1 MSEQQEMMTPVPAD
15 KPTTRRCSLLRGVAV
30 SSLILLVMVTG
41 VALYLTGR
49 GMLAMDT
56 RLATLEQQQRERL
69 TPAALA
75 PLQSRLSELETKLQ
89 AESARLARLAQLAR
103 LARQP
108 VLTEVQQTQL
118 TELPASLE
126 QIQAAQKALS
136 LRLDTLAALAEKSQS
151 RAVQSE
157 SPSASGTEKKDVS
170 GTKEPS
176 PVVQKIARPAT
187 ARSGT
192 SHTSRYAPFVL
203 TGTERRGALSY
214 AAVAPRGYTS
224 LSQVALLGEGESV
237 AGWTLIHA
245 GHEQATFRVNGR
257 QVQVRVE

>member
-15 KPTTRRCSLLRGVAV
+15 KPTTRRRSLLRGVAV

-75 PLQSRLSELETKLQ
+75 PLQSRLSELEAKLQ
-89 AESARLARLAQLAR
+89 TESARLAQLAR
-103 LARQP
+103 QP
-108 VLTEVQQTQL
+108 VLTASQQTQL
-118 TELPASLE
+118 KELPASLE

-136 LRLDTLAALAEKSQS
+136 LRLDTLAAQAEKPQS

-157 SPSASGTEKKDVS
+157 SPSASGTGKKDVS

-192 SHTSRYAPFVL
+192 SHTSRQAPFVL

>member
-1 MSEQQEMMTPVPAD
+1 MSEQQEMITPVPAD
-15 KPTTRRCSLLRGVAV
+15 KPTTRRYSLLRGVAV
-30 SSLILLVMVTG
+30 SSLTLLVMVTG

-49 GMLAMDT
+49 GMAEMDS
-56 RLATLEQQQRERL
+56 RLATLEQQQGERL

-89 AESARLARLAQLAR
+89 AESARLAQ

-157 SPSASGTEKKDVS
+157 SPS
-170 GTKEPS
+170 
-176 PVVQKIARPAT
+176 
-187 ARSGT
+187 
-192 SHTSRYAPFVL
+192 
-203 TGTERRGALSY
+203 
-214 AAVAPRGYTS
+214 
-224 LSQVALLGEGESV
+224 
-237 AGWTLIHA
+237 
-245 GHEQATFRVNGR
+245 
-257 QVQVRVE
+257 

>member
-15 KPTTRRCSLLRGVAV
+15 KPTTRRYSLLRGVAV
-30 SSLILLVMVTG
+30 SSLILLVVVTG

-89 AESARLARLAQLAR
+89 TESARLAQLAR
-103 LARQP
+103 QP
-108 VLTEVQQTQL
+108 VLTASQQTQL
-118 TELPASLE
+118 KELPASLE

-176 PVVQKIARPAT
+176 PVVQKIARPVT

>member
-1 MSEQQEMMTPVPAD
+1 
-15 KPTTRRCSLLRGVAV
+15 VAV

-56 RLATLEQQQRERL
+56 RLAILEQQQRERL

-75 PLQSRLSELETKLQ
+75 PLQSRLSELEAKLQ
-89 AESARLARLAQLAR
+89 TESARLAQ

-118 TELPASLE
+118 KELPASLE

-176 PVVQKIARPAT
+176 PVVQKIARPVT

>member
-56 RLATLEQQQRERL
+56 RLAILEQQQWERL

-75 PLQSRLSELETKLQ
+75 PLQSRLSELEAKLQ
-89 AESARLARLAQLAR
+89 TESARLAQ

-118 TELPASLE
+118 KELPASLE

-176 PVVQKIARPAT
+176 PVVQKIARPVT

>member
-1 MSEQQEMMTPVPAD
+1 M
-15 KPTTRRCSLLRGVAV
+15 

-69 TPAALA
+69 IPAALA
-75 PLQSRLSELETKLQ
+75 PLQSRLSELEAKLQ
-89 AESARLARLAQLAR
+89 TESARLAQLAR
-103 LARQP
+103 QP
-108 VLTEVQQTQL
+108 VLTASQQTQL
-118 TELPASLE
+118 NELPASLE

-157 SPSASGTEKKDVS
+157 SPSASGTGKKDVS

-176 PVVQKIARPAT
+176 PVVQKIACPAT

-192 SHTSRYAPFVL
+192 PHTSRYAPFVL

-257 QVQVRVE
+257 PVQVRVE

>member
-1 MSEQQEMMTPVPAD
+1 MSEQQEMMTPVAAD
-15 KPTTRRCSLLRGVAV
+15 KPTTRRRSLLRGVAV
-30 SSLILLVMVTG
+30 GSLILLVMVAG
-41 VALYLTGR
+41 MALYLTGR

-56 RLATLEQQQRERL
+56 RLATLEQQQGERL
-69 TPAALA
+69 TPAALT
-75 PLQSRLSELETKLQ
+75 PLQSRLSELEARLQ
-89 AESARLARLAQLAR
+89 AESARLAQ

-108 VLTEVQQTQL
+108 VLTEVQQTL
-118 TELPASLE
+118 LNELPASLE

-157 SPSASGTEKKDVS
+157 SSSASGTEKKDVS
-170 GTKEPS
+170 GTT
-176 PVVQKIARPAT
+176 VVQKTARPAT
-187 ARSGT
+187 ARTGT
-192 SHTSRYAPFVL
+192 SHTFRQAPFVL

>member
-1 MSEQQEMMTPVPAD
+1 MSEQQEMMTPVAAD
-15 KPTTRRCSLLRGVAV
+15 KPTTRRHSLLRGVAV
-30 SSLILLVMVTG
+30 GSLILLVMVAG

-56 RLATLEQQQRERL
+56 RLATLEQQQGERL
-69 TPAALA
+69 TPASLA

-89 AESARLARLAQLAR
+89 AESARLAQ

-118 TELPASLE
+118 NELPASLE

-136 LRLDTLAALAEKSQS
+136 LRLDMLAAQAEKPQS

-157 SPSASGTEKKDVS
+157 SPSASGTRKKDVS

-176 PVVQKIARPAT
+176 PVVQKTARPAT
-187 ARSGT
+187 ARTGMSR
-192 SHTSRYAPFVL
+192 TSRQAPFVL

>member
-1 MSEQQEMMTPVPAD
+1 MSEQQEMITPVPAD
-15 KPTTRRCSLLRGVAV
+15 KPTTRRRSLLRGVAV
-30 SSLILLVMVTG
+30 GSLTLLVMVTG

-56 RLATLEQQQRERL
+56 RLATLEQQQGERL
-69 TPAALA
+69 TAAALA

-89 AESARLARLAQLAR
+89 TESARLAQLV
-103 LARQP
+103 RQP
-108 VLTEVQQTQL
+108 VLTEVQQTL
-118 TELPASLE
+118 LNELPASLE

-151 RAVQSE
+151 RTVQSE
-157 SPSASGTEKKDVS
+157 SPSASGTEKKDMS
-170 GTKEPS
+170 GTT
-176 PVVQKIARPAT
+176 VVQKTARPAT
-187 ARSGT
+187 ARTGMSR
-192 SHTSRYAPFVL
+192 TSRQAPFVL

>member
-75 PLQSRLSELETKLQ
+75 PLQSRLSELEAKLQ
-89 AESARLARLAQLAR
+89 TESARLAQLAR
-103 LARQP
+103 QP
-108 VLTEVQQTQL
+108 VLTASQQTQL
-118 TELPASLE
+118 KELPASLE

-257 QVQVRVE
+257 

>member
-15 KPTTRRCSLLRGVAV
+15 KPTTRRRSLLRGVAV
-30 SSLILLVMVTG
+30 GSLSLLVVVTG

-49 GMLAMDT
+49 GMVAMDT
-56 RLATLEQQQRERL
+56 RLATLEQQQGERL
-69 TPAALA
+69 TPAVLA
-75 PLQSRLSELETKLQ
+75 PLQSRLSELEAKLQ
-89 AESARLARLAQLAR
+89 TESARLAQ

-108 VLTEVQQTQL
+108 VLTEVQQMQL
-118 TELPASLE
+118 KELPTSLE

-136 LRLDTLAALAEKSQS
+136 LRLDTLAEKPQS
-151 RAVQSE
+151 RAVQPE
-157 SPSASGTEKKDVS
+157 SPSASGSGKKDVS

-176 PVVQKIARPAT
+176 PVVQKTARPAT
-187 ARSGT
+187 ARTGMSRT
-192 SHTSRYAPFVL
+192 SCQAPFVL

>member
-1 MSEQQEMMTPVPAD
+1 MSKQQEMMAPVPAD
-15 KPTTRRCSLLRGVAV
+15 NPTTRRRSLLRGVAV
-30 SSLILLVMVTG
+30 GSLTLLVMVTG

-56 RLATLEQQQRERL
+56 RLATLEQQQGERL
-69 TPAALA
+69 TPASLA

-89 AESARLARLAQLAR
+89 AESARLAQ

-118 TELPASLE
+118 KELPASLE

-136 LRLDTLAALAEKSQS
+136 LRLDTLAALAEKPQS
-151 RAVQSE
+151 RAVQPE

-170 GTKEPS
+170 GTKGAS
-176 PVVQKIARPAT
+176 PVVQKTARPAT

-192 SHTSRYAPFVL
+192 PHTFRQAPFVL
-203 TGTERRGALSY
+203 TGTERRGAMSY

-224 LSQVALLGEGESV
+224 LSQVALVGEGESV
-237 AGWTLIHA
+237 TGWTLIHA
-245 GHEQATFRVNGR
+245 SHEQATFRVNGR

>member
-15 KPTTRRCSLLRGVAV
+15 KPTTRRRSLLRGVAV
-30 SSLILLVMVTG
+30 SSLTLLVMVAG

-49 GMLAMDT
+49 GMAEMDT
-56 RLATLEQQQRERL
+56 RLATLEQQQGERL

-75 PLQSRLSELETKLQ
+75 PLQSRLSELEAKLQ
-89 AESARLARLAQLAR
+89 TESARLAQ

-118 TELPASLE
+118 NELPASLE

-136 LRLDTLAALAEKSQS
+136 LRLDTLAALTEKPQPQ
-151 RAVQSE
+151 AVQSE

-214 AAVAPRGYTS
+214 VAVAPRGYTS

-257 QVQVRVE
+257 PVQVRVE

>member
-75 PLQSRLSELETKLQ
+75 PLQSRLSELEAKLQ
-89 AESARLARLAQLAR
+89 TESARLAQLAR
-103 LARQP
+103 QP
-108 VLTEVQQTQL
+108 VLTASQQTQL
-118 TELPASLE
+118 KELPASLE

-136 LRLDTLAALAEKSQS
+136 LRLDTLAALAEKPQP

-157 SPSASGTEKKDVS
+157 SPSASGTGKKDVS

>member
-1 MSEQQEMMTPVPAD
+1 
-15 KPTTRRCSLLRGVAV
+15 
-30 SSLILLVMVTG
+30 
-41 VALYLTGR
+41 GR

-56 RLATLEQQQRERL
+56 RLAILEQQQRERL

-75 PLQSRLSELETKLQ
+75 PLQSRLSELEAKLQ
-89 AESARLARLAQLAR
+89 TESARLAQ

-118 TELPASLE
+118 NGLPASLE

-176 PVVQKIARPAT
+176 PVVQKIARPVT

>member
-15 KPTTRRCSLLRGVAV
+15 NPTTRRCSLLRGVAV

-75 PLQSRLSELETKLQ
+75 PLQSRLSELEAKLQ
-89 AESARLARLAQLAR
+89 TESARLAQLAR
-103 LARQP
+103 QP
-108 VLTEVQQTQL
+108 VLTASQQTQL
-118 TELPASLE
+118 KELPASLE

-176 PVVQKIARPAT
+176 PVVQKTARPAT

-192 SHTSRYAPFVL
+192 PRTSRQAPFVL
-203 TGTERRGALSY
+203 TGTERRGAMSY

>member
-1 MSEQQEMMTPVPAD
+1 MSEQQEMITPVPAD
-15 KPTTRRCSLLRGVAV
+15 KPTTRRRSLLRGAAV
-30 SSLILLVMVTG
+30 GSLTFLVMVTG

-56 RLATLEQQQRERL
+56 RLATLEQQQGERL

-75 PLQSRLSELETKLQ
+75 PLQSRLSELEAKLQ
-89 AESARLARLAQLAR
+89 TESARLAQ

-108 VLTEVQQTQL
+108 VLTEVQQMQL
-118 TELPASLE
+118 KELPASLE

-136 LRLDTLAALAEKSQS
+136 LRLDTLAEKPQS
-151 RAVQSE
+151 RAVQPE

-170 GTKEPS
+170 GTKGAS
-176 PVVQKIARPAT
+176 PVVQKTARPAT
-187 ARSGT
+187 ARTGT

-214 AAVAPRGYTS
+214 VAVAPRGYTS

>member
-75 PLQSRLSELETKLQ
+75 PLQSRLSELEAKLQ
-89 AESARLARLAQLAR
+89 TESARLAQLAR
-103 LARQP
+103 QP
-108 VLTEVQQTQL
+108 VLTASQQTQL
-118 TELPASLE
+118 KELPASLE
-126 QIQAAQKALS
+126 QIQAAQKAFS
-136 LRLDTLAALAEKSQS
+136 LRLDTLAAQAEKPQS

-157 SPSASGTEKKDVS
+157 SPSASGTGKKDVS

>member
-1 MSEQQEMMTPVPAD
+1 MSEQQEMMAPAPAD
-15 KPTTRRCSLLRGVAV
+15 KSTTCRHSLLRGVAV
-30 SSLILLVMVTG
+30 GSLSLLVMVAG

-56 RLATLEQQQRERL
+56 RLTTLEQQQGERL

-75 PLQSRLSELETKLQ
+75 PLQSRLSELEAKLQ
-89 AESARLARLAQLAR
+89 TESARLAQ

-118 TELPASLE
+118 KELPASLE
-126 QIQAAQKALS
+126 KIQVAQKALS
-136 LRLDTLAALAEKSQS
+136 LRLDTLAALAEKPQP
-151 RAVQSE
+151 RVVQSE
-157 SPSASGTEKKDVS
+157 SPSASGTGKKDVS

-176 PVVQKIARPAT
+176 PVVQKTARPLT

-192 SHTSRYAPFVL
+192 SRTSRQAPFVL

>member
-1 MSEQQEMMTPVPAD
+1 MSEQQEMITPVPAD
-15 KPTTRRCSLLRGVAV
+15 KPTTRRHSLLRGVAV
-30 SSLILLVMVTG
+30 SSLILLVVVTG

-75 PLQSRLSELETKLQ
+75 PLQSRLSELEAKLQ
-89 AESARLARLAQLAR
+89 TESARLAQLAR
-103 LARQP
+103 QP
-108 VLTEVQQTQL
+108 VLTASQQTQL
-118 TELPASLE
+118 KELPASLE

-136 LRLDTLAALAEKSQS
+136 LRLDTLAAQAEKPQS

-157 SPSASGTEKKDVS
+157 SPSASGTGKKDVS

>member
-56 RLATLEQQQRERL
+56 RLATLEQQQGERL

-75 PLQSRLSELETKLQ
+75 PLQSRLSELEAKLQ
-89 AESARLARLAQLAR
+89 TESARLAQLAR
-103 LARQP
+103 QP
-108 VLTEVQQTQL
+108 VLTASQQTQL
-118 TELPASLE
+118 KELPASLE

>member
-1 MSEQQEMMTPVPAD
+1 MSEQQEMITPVPAD
-15 KPTTRRCSLLRGVAV
+15 KPTTRRYSLLRGVAV
-30 SSLILLVMVTG
+30 SSLTLLVMVTG

-49 GMLAMDT
+49 GMAEMDT

-75 PLQSRLSELETKLQ
+75 PLQSRLSELEAKLQ
-89 AESARLARLAQLAR
+89 TESARLAQLAR
-103 LARQP
+103 QP
-108 VLTEVQQTQL
+108 VLTASQQTQL
-118 TELPASLE
+118 KELPASLE

-136 LRLDTLAALAEKSQS
+136 LRLDTLAAQAEKPQS

-157 SPSASGTEKKDVS
+157 SPSASGTGKKDVS

>member
-1 MSEQQEMMTPVPAD
+1 MSKQQEMMTPVPAD
-15 KPTTRRCSLLRGVAV
+15 KTTTQRRSLLRGVAV
-30 SSLILLVMVTG
+30 GSLSLLVVVTG

-49 GMLAMDT
+49 GMLAMDI
-56 RLATLEQQQRERL
+56 RLATLEQQQGERL

-75 PLQSRLSELETKLQ
+75 PLQSRLSELEEKLQ
-89 AESARLARLAQLAR
+89 TESARLAQ

-118 TELPASLE
+118 KELPATLE

-136 LRLDTLAALAEKSQS
+136 LRLDTLATLAEKPLS

-170 GTKEPS
+170 GTREPS
-176 PVVQKIARPAT
+176 PVVQKTVRPAT

-192 SHTSRYAPFVL
+192 PRTSRQAPFVL

>member
-1 MSEQQEMMTPVPAD
+1 MSKQQEMMTPVPAD
-15 KPTTRRCSLLRGVAV
+15 KPITRRHSLLRGVTV
-30 SSLILLVMVTG
+30 SSLILLVVVAG

-56 RLATLEQQQRERL
+56 RLATLEQQQGERL
-69 TPAALA
+69 TPASLA
-75 PLQSRLSELETKLQ
+75 PLQSRLSELEAKLQ
-89 AESARLARLAQLAR
+89 TESVRLAQ

-108 VLTEVQQTQL
+108 VLTASQQTQL
-118 TELPASLE
+118 KELPASLE

-136 LRLDTLAALAEKSQS
+136 LRLDTLAALAEKPLS
-151 RAVQSE
+151 RAVQPE
-157 SPSASGTEKKDVS
+157 SPSASGSGKKDVP
-170 GTKEPS
+170 GTKESS
-176 PVVQKIARPAT
+176 PLVQKIARPAT
-187 ARSGT
+187 VRSGM
-192 SHTSRYAPFVL
+192 SRTSRHAPFVL

>member
-75 PLQSRLSELETKLQ
+75 PLQSRLSELEAKLQ
-89 AESARLARLAQLAR
+89 TESARLAQLAR
-103 LARQP
+103 QP
-108 VLTEVQQTQL
+108 VLTASQQTQL
-118 TELPASLE
+118 KELPASLE

-136 LRLDTLAALAEKSQS
+136 LRLDTLAAQAEKSQS

-157 SPSASGTEKKDVS
+157 SPSASGSGKKDVS
-170 GTKEPS
+170 GMKGAS

>member
-56 RLATLEQQQRERL
+56 RLAILEQQQRERL

-75 PLQSRLSELETKLQ
+75 PLQSRLSELEAKLQ
-89 AESARLARLAQLAR
+89 TESARLAQLAR
-103 LARQP
+103 QP
-108 VLTEVQQTQL
+108 VLTASQQTQL
-118 TELPASLE
+118 KELPASLE

-176 PVVQKIARPAT
+176 PVVQKIARPVT

>member
-1 MSEQQEMMTPVPAD
+1 MSKQQEMMTPVPAD
-15 KPTTRRCSLLRGVAV
+15 NPTTRRCSLLRGVAV
-30 SSLILLVMVTG
+30 GSLILLVMVTG

-89 AESARLARLAQLAR
+89 TESARLAQ

-118 TELPASLE
+118 NGLPASLE

-170 GTKEPS
+170 GMKEPS
-176 PVVQKIARPAT
+176 PVVQKIARPVT

>member
-75 PLQSRLSELETKLQ
+75 PLQSRLSELEAKLQ
-89 AESARLARLAQLAR
+89 TESARLAQLAR
-103 LARQP
+103 QP
-108 VLTEVQQTQL
+108 VLTASQQTQL
-118 TELPASLE
+118 KELPASLE
-126 QIQAAQKALS
+126 QIQAAQKAFS
-136 LRLDTLAALAEKSQS
+136 LRLDTLAAQAEKPQS

-170 GTKEPS
+170 GMKGAS

>member
-15 KPTTRRCSLLRGVAV
+15 TPTTRRCSLLRGVAV

-56 RLATLEQQQRERL
+56 RLAILEQQQRERL

-75 PLQSRLSELETKLQ
+75 PLQSRLSELEAKLQ
-89 AESARLARLAQLAR
+89 TESARLAQLAR
-103 LARQP
+103 QP
-108 VLTEVQQTQL
+108 VLTASQQTQL
-118 TELPASLE
+118 KELPASLE

-176 PVVQKIARPAT
+176 PVVQKIARPVT